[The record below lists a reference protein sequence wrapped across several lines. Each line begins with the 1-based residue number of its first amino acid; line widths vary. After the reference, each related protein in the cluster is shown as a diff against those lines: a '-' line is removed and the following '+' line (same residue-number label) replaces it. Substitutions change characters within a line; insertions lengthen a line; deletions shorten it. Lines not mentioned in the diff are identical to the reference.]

1 MCNGQNN
8 MLNYRLL
15 QFRSIR
21 EAVNWVCDDAL
32 DDHVWVS
39 ELTISCQKAKVLEAL
54 QYDFAN
60 PCMVQWCML
69 WFSAPTSLNNGF
81 LNNGVILEKYN
92 EEKLG
97 WIQLRGMHLDIYE
110 SRDMQCSK

>member
-1 MCNGQNN
+1 

-15 QFRSIR
+15 PFRSIW

-60 PCMVQWCML
+60 PCMVQWGML
-69 WFSAPTSLNNGF
+69 WFSVPTSLNNGF
-81 LNNGVILEKYN
+81 LNNGMILEKYN
-92 EEKLG
+92 EVVNMALVATFTLPFG
-97 WIQLRGMHLDIYE
+97 RMHSPRI
-110 SRDMQCSK
+110 